1 MPARNGALS
10 NSYFGTEEYI
20 PPEAL
25 SFGPSSSP
33 RFENDL
39 WSLGVIIWQIF
50 NSANETPFKGASQ
63 EETFKRIKEYDLD
76 LTDNAFGHSVPDVA
90 KDLIGKLVQKAP
102 EKRLGAIDLEELK
115 RHPFFEGID
124 FNTLYSTESP
134 LEAKFRKLTL

>member
-1 MPARNGALS
+1 M
-10 NSYFGTEEYI
+10 
-20 PPEAL
+20 
-25 SFGPSSSP
+25 
-33 RFENDL
+33 
-39 WSLGVIIWQIF
+39 
-50 NSANETPFKGASQ
+50 
-63 EETFKRIKEYDLD
+63 D

-134 LEAKFRKLTL
+134 L